1 MFIKKSLLPPGTFGQ
16 YIFSLYSIYLYSQ
29 LHSGKEI
36 VILHYTRRDGKIL
49 RILKNCRNEKYLAF
63 SKEVELWMR

>member
-36 VILHYTRRDGKIL
+36 VILHYTRRD
-49 RILKNCRNEKYLAF
+49 EKY
-63 SKEVELWMR
+63 